1 MNLTP
6 STHEDTENSW
16 KTYRRRQYKQHK
28 TQKKTTHKNF
38 KPKQNNSKQ
47 QYTMNNQPPENNEQ
61 NYPNIQNT
69 TDQNRAAT
77 SHQPHTANT
86 KCHRK
91 HYKLERQRP
100 TKRVHTTAKHQ
111 ANQNI
116 YRRIT
121 HNTRNTIVTRT
132 YQRTRNISNT
142 HNTGT
147 RRIPCFTIPSNKQ

>member
-28 TQKKTTHKNF
+28 TQNKTTHKNF

-77 SHQPHTANT
+77 SHQPHTANK

-121 HNTRNTIVTRT
+121 HNTRNNRYPNLPA
-132 YQRTRNISNT
+132 YQKHIQYPQHRNKTNSLL
-142 HNTGT
+142 HH
-147 RRIPCFTIPSNKQ
+147 PK